1 MAGDVIAVL
10 NGNVVGLRC
19 HFGVKV
25 FFFSLDSSY
34 SWVYFFEGVGVGWGM
49 LFFLLDMTCK

>member
-25 FFFSLDSSY
+25 FFSLDSSY
-34 SWVYFFEGVGVGWGM
+34 SWVYFFEGVGVGGGM
-49 LFFLLDMTCK
+49 FFFFI

>member
-25 FFFSLDSSY
+25 FFSLDSSY
-34 SWVYFFEGVGVGWGM
+34 SWVYFFEGVGVGGGM
-49 LFFLLDMTCK
+49 FFFLLDMTCK